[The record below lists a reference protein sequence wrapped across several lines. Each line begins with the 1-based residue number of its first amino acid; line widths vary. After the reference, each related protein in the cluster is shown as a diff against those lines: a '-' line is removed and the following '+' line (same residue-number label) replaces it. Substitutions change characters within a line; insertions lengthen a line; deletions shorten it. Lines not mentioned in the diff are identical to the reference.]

1 MIDIYIMYKHLR
13 FVENDN
19 MATDIRQYA
28 ASSTDAILKLF
39 NILHELTK
47 WSRFET
53 VCLVWNS
60 Q

>member
-47 WSRFET
+47 WQRFET
-53 VCLVWNS
+53 VCLV
-60 Q
+60 